1 MSSSAS
7 EPPSTD
13 QDGTPTLECVDLVKA
28 YGTKLAISHLNIT
41 LRSSF
46 IGLLG
51 PNGSGKSTLIKLMLG
66 LIHPSSGMIRLGI
79 PKENMRVVPDFP
91 NLPKHL
97 TVDQWIGL
105 LEEIYGE
112 CCLDED
118 IQSIFEL
125 DGTSR
130 LGNLSAGQYRKAAL
144 LPLFYGH
151 AQLIVLDEPTNFLD
165 VVARTKVL
173 RLIKRL
179 ITTTKCKV
187 IMATH
192 RLEEVR
198 LFCEEVIILKEG
210 VNVFH
215 ASLMEDTVIQ
225 YSIIVDDPAK
235 LIAMLEEEGMVYR
248 IEESV
253 VGLEIVIHV
262 SSQIWSLL
270 ERYTL
275 EGGLILSFNAKEKL
289 EIILEDLYK

>member
-1 MSSSAS
+1 MSSPAS
-7 EPPSTD
+7 ESSKNISD
-13 QDGTPTLECVDLVKA
+13 IATLECVDLVKA
-28 YGTKLAISHLNIT
+28 YGTKYAISHLNVTI
-41 LRSSF
+41 RSSF

-66 LIHPSSGMIRLGI
+66 LIHPTSGQIRLGI
-79 PKENMRVVPDFP
+79 SKENMRVVPDFP

-112 CCLDED
+112 CCLEED
-118 IQSIFEL
+118 VQSIFEL

-144 LPLFYGH
+144 LPLFYGKP
-151 AQLIVLDEPTNFLD
+151 QLIVLDEPTNFLD

-198 LFCEEVIILKEG
+198 LFCEEVLILKEG

-225 YSIIVDDPAK
+225 YSLVVDDPAK

-270 ERYTL
+270 ERYTH

-289 EIILEDLYK
+289 EIILEDLYQ